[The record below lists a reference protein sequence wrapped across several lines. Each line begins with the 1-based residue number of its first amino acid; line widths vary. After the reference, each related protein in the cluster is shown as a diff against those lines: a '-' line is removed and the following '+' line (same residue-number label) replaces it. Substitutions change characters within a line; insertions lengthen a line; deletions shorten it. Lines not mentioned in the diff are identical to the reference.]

1 MRLAK
6 VRGSVVA
13 SIKALGL
20 VAHKLLLVEAVSA
33 ADPLQS
39 GDASAS
45 LYVAIDLA
53 GAGVGEVVLIAQ
65 GSAARVHHGGQ
76 SVPTDAA
83 IIAIVDSVQFDGK
96 VTFLKR

>member
-1 MRLAK
+1 MQLAK

-13 SIKALGL
+13 SIKASGL
-20 VAHKLLLVEAVSA
+20 VAQKLLLVEAVSA

-65 GSAARVHHGGQ
+65 GSAARVQQGGQ